1 MHIAICDDNV
11 ADRKQLER
19 LLKRESDKRASSSG
33 VLYVDSYGH
42 PESLLKNSMQYDA
55 FFIDICNTEELNG
68 IDVVNS
74 LTALGNTSPVILCS
88 SRIDYHTFSL
98 PDRALFLDKPVKAA
112 ELSAILDKA
121 QEIKDSSIPVIELR
135 EDKETYY
142 VTEPDIMY
150 AVEEN
155 RHLRVTLKS
164 GKKVLLN
171 TNSQN
176 FFAQVENYPSFFA
189 PTIHSVVNARHI
201 EHIRF
206 HKITMCD
213 GTVFKAYG
221 QILTYARHA
230 LNDIRSGNL

>member
-1 MHIAICDDNV
+1 
-11 ADRKQLER
+11 
-19 LLKRESDKRASSSG
+19 
-33 VLYVDSYGH
+33 
-42 PESLLKNSMQYDA
+42 
-55 FFIDICNTEELNG
+55 
-68 IDVVNS
+68 
-74 LTALGNTSPVILCS
+74 
-88 SRIDYHTFSL
+88 
-98 PDRALFLDKPVKAA
+98 
-112 ELSAILDKA
+112 
-121 QEIKDSSIPVIELR
+121 
-135 EDKETYY
+135 
-142 VTEPDIMY
+142 MY